1 MNLIDTAILWPRK
14 VVEATTPY
22 NLLSIDWAHSV
33 LKWFD
38 RSGRQICYLCDWS
51 VDREH
56 DGLYLAFHRFFPVSF
71 RGRFDWVEK
80 TSLAIHTSNP
90 YNCALW
96 NTGNDWRNRSKKR
109 TAKLDPFEAR
119 VQKLFFFS
127 LKILV
132 LDPFWTQLRSILDP
146 LSFFD
151 YFWKWLL
158 MMQKIAKIR
167 FHQLFLFINK
177 FQAIYF
183 FTHIVL
189 ASLDE
194 SIRSDCKLFQNDFT
208 FRLSL

>member
-1 MNLIDTAILWPRK
+1 MLSMRLECRQGAWWTILSFSSILSSFLSRSIWLSWEDISGYSHVESLQLRFMKHWKWLTKSIKEKNSKVGPVWGPSSK
-14 VVEATTPY
+14 VV
-22 NLLSIDWAHSV
+22 LFLSEDT
-33 LKWFD
+33 
-38 RSGRQICYLCDWS
+38 
-51 VDREH
+51 
-56 DGLYLAFHRFFPVSF
+56 RFGP
-71 RGRFDWVEK
+71 
-80 TSLAIHTSNP
+80 
-90 YNCALW
+90 
-96 NTGNDWRNRSKKR
+96 
-109 TAKLDPFEAR
+109 
-119 VQKLFFFS
+119 
-127 LKILV
+127 
-132 LDPFWTQLRSILDP
+132 ILDP
-146 LSFFD
+146 IEVHFGPAFFFD

>member
-96 NTGNDWRNRSKKR
+96 NTGNDWRNRSKK
-109 TAKLDPFEAR
+109 KNSKVGP
-119 VQKLFFFS
+119 VWGPS
-127 LKILV
+127 LKVV
-132 LDPFWTQLRSILDP
+132 LFLSEDTRFGPILDP
-146 LSFFD
+146 IEVHFGPAFF
-151 YFWKWLL
+151 FW
-158 MMQKIAKIR
+158 
-167 FHQLFLFINK
+167 LFLKMTSNDAKNSKNTFSSIIFVYK
-177 FQAIYF
+177 QVPSYLF
-183 FTHIVL
+183 FHTHSTRITWWVN
-189 ASLDE
+189 
-194 SIRSDCKLFQNDFT
+194 SIRW
-208 FRLSL
+208 